1 MQRSSFQSPP
11 CNHLYSIQA
20 ARHYGKRQLERIFP
34 SLPQK
39 ERIQTDSMKEATT
52 GTINLDDDDPLM
64 VAKMIDFLYK
74 TRYDDDRAIDE
85 EVLQDIADQH
95 SSVTTHAS
103 STVEAPENQS
113 AITDPQPTEYIKGPL
128 VTNAKVYILGDKYDI
143 TSLRDVAS
151 RKYKE
156 KLEDMWNHH
165 TFAESAKIIYDNI
178 VSENDA
184 LKKAIIDVT
193 IKNMSQLL
201 KRDDFLSTLRSNGD
215 IATDLLCA
223 MPPAPK
229 SCSHCG
235 GYRYPVCNS
244 CHNTLRF

>member
-1 MQRSSFQSPP
+1 
-11 CNHLYSIQA
+11 
-20 ARHYGKRQLERIFP
+20 
-34 SLPQK
+34 
-39 ERIQTDSMKEATT
+39 MKEATT

-85 EVLQDIADQH
+85 EVLPDIADQH
-95 SSVTTHAS
+95 SAVTPHAS
-103 STVEAPENQS
+103 STVEAQDHQS
-113 AITDPQPTEYIKGPL
+113 AITAPQPTEYIKGPL

-143 TSLRDVAS
+143 TSLRDAAS

-156 KLEDMWNHH
+156 KLKDMWNHH

-184 LKKAIIDVT
+184 LKEAIIEV
-193 IKNMSQLL
+193 IVKNMSQLL

-223 MPPAPK
+223 MPQAPK
-229 SCSHCG
+229 SCSSCG
-235 GYRYPVCNS
+235 SYRYPVCND
-244 CHNTLRF
+244 CHSTLRFQGERVENGYIKPPFHSILHP